1 MLCRRPS
8 WKPNLHL
15 HVNKGYIHTYLHR
28 YCQYFR
34 RCLSEWYIYS
44 YLEANKL
51 LSERQFGFRR
61 RSSTQHAFTILV
73 DSIRQNMDKGLMT
86 GAVFLDLRKA
96 FDTVDH
102 SRIIS
107 KLPLYR
113 IRDKELDWLESYLFD
128 RKQFVQYDDHRSKTQ
143 HISRGVP
150 QGSILG
156 PFLFIILM
164 DDMGTFLKQCEQ
176 HILYADDTVLY
187 TSGKLCEQ
195 IEGELNSDLASIA
208 NWLGENNSIV
218 NLKKTKIQCV
228 LFGTHQR
235 TSKAKSMEIK
245 MNGVDVT
252 ESTFYEYLDVTM
264 DKSLT
269 LAGHLNKVI
278 KKASLRTNLLNR
290 IRHPYTAKTIY
301 KVMILPVMLYC
312 GNAFINIA
320 DSRK

>member
-1 MLCRRPS
+1 
-8 WKPNLHL
+8 
-15 HVNKGYIHTYLHR
+15 
-28 YCQYFR
+28 
-34 RCLSEWYIYS
+34 
-44 YLEANKL
+44 
-51 LSERQFGFRR
+51 
-61 RSSTQHAFTILV
+61 
-73 DSIRQNMDKGLMT
+73 MDN
-86 GAVFLDLRKA
+86 
-96 FDTVDH
+96 
-102 SRIIS
+102 
-107 KLPLYR
+107 
-113 IRDKELDWLESYLFD
+113 
-128 RKQFVQYDDHRSKTQ
+128 
-143 HISRGVP
+143 
-150 QGSILG
+150 
-156 PFLFIILM
+156 
-164 DDMGTFLKQCEQ
+164 MGTFLKQCE

-195 IEGELNSDLASIA
+195 IERELNNDLASIA

-218 NLKKTKIQCV
+218 NLKKAKTQCV

-320 DSRK
+320 DSRKQQFENIQMRALRIVNDQRTLYSYPQFNKFVIKIVLWMFLNV